1 MFTSNIKALMKKK
14 KMAVREMVTLT
25 GLSSA
30 TINRARQ
37 DEGISEC
44 RLSTL
49 GRIGT
54 ALGVRT
60 KRLYDEGEGPPA
72 GEGPAEG
79 E

>member
-1 MFTSNIKALMKKK
+1 MFTSNVKALMKRK
-14 KMAVREMVTLT
+14 KMTVRDMVSST

-30 TINRARQ
+30 TLHKARQ

-49 GRIGT
+49 GRIGG

-60 KRLYDEGEGPPA
+60 KRLYDEGE
-72 GEGPAEG
+72 E
-79 E
+79 

>member
-14 KMAVREMVTLT
+14 KITIRELAAAS
-25 GLSSA
+25 GLSAVS
-30 TINRARQ
+30 INKARQ

-60 KRLYDEGEGPPA
+60 KRLYDEGEA
-72 GEGPAEG
+72 QEAGPAE
-79 E
+79 